1 MLPTEVSTTSD
12 YTVRDQQRMTKA
24 VNYFNW
30 QSRLALAPLGRRIV
44 EVGCGIGNFTRT
56 MLDRDLIIGL
66 DIDENCISNHRARFA
81 TQSNVQ
87 SHVLD
92 ALDPAFAQLHEQ
104 QPDSVVCLNV
114 LEHISDDLA
123 TLKAFNQI
131 LPQGGRVVLIVPA
144 FMALY
149 GPIDKHLGH
158 YRRYTKAS
166 LRQTASDSGFRAI
179 DLRYMNTIGFFG
191 WWVNAKLIPRQEQSE
206 GQIEVFD
213 KYVVPVLDKVESAV
227 TPPFGQSVFAV
238 LEKA

>member
-1 MLPTEVSTTSD
+1 MLPTEVTTTSD

-30 QSRLALAPLGRRIV
+30 QSRLALKPLGRRIV

-66 DIDENCISNHRARFA
+66 DIDENCIANHRARFA
-81 TQSNVQ
+81 AHAHVQ
-87 SHVLD
+87 SYVLD
-92 ALDPAFAQLHEQ
+92 ALDPAFARLKNH

-114 LEHISDDLA
+114 LEHISDDLG
-123 TLKAFNQI
+123 TLRAFANI
-131 LPQGGRVVLIVPA
+131 LPAGGRAVLIVPA

-149 GPIDKHLGH
+149 GPIDQRLGH

-166 LRQTASDSGFRAI
+166 FRQTAEQAGFRAL
-179 DLRYMNTIGFFG
+179 DLRYMNTVGFFG

-213 KYVVPVLDKVESAV
+213 KYLVPVLDRLESTV

-238 LEKA
+238 LEKR